1 MRVIGL
7 DIHRS
12 FAQIAILDG
21 SVMKDHGRVAM
32 ERGSMLVFAKTL
44 SKEDDVV
51 LEATGNTAVTVR
63 LLAPFVHRVVIANPL
78 QVRAI
83 AWAKVKTDKID
94 AAVLARL
101 HAAGFLPEVWMPTEE
116 VELQRRCIAD
126 AYPACVPD
134 DQAEE
139 SNSVGTSRQPPYS
152 PRAGAPVF
160 QEGASPTGGSGAASQ
175 PQATGPASY
184 G

>member
-1 MRVIGL
+1 
-7 DIHRS
+7 
-12 FAQIAILDG
+12 
-21 SVMKDHGRVAM
+21 
-32 ERGSMLVFAKTL
+32 MLVFANTL

-63 LLAPFVHRVVIANPL
+63 LLAPFVHRVVIASPL

-116 VELQRRCIAD
+116 VELQRRCIAERTQLVSQMTRLKNRIQSVLHANLIPRVPGHLYSKKGRSRLQELQLPPD
-126 AYPACVPD
+126 QKRLAYV
-134 DQAEE
+134 
-139 SNSVGTSRQPPYS
+139 T
-152 PRAGAPVF
+152 
-160 QEGASPTGGSGAASQ
+160 
-175 PQATGPASY
+175 
-184 G
+184 